1 MRQSIVLNVC
11 ICLLFIVSFSAC
23 DPCASLVCENA
34 TCVEGSCLCDDGYF
48 KNGDNCAPINLR
60 YIGIGTVTAS
70 QLLVDNQSTVSNL
83 PDVELTLVAVAGDVY
98 SFTLVAFN
106 DQIKNDLVFTIS
118 RLDNELISTA
128 SNPQTTSAGNTYSLS
143 GGRVGNQITLVIS
156 TSTGDTYTLQYV
168 A

>member
-83 PDVELTLVAVAGDVY
+83 PDVELTLVAVEDDVY
-98 SFTLVAFN
+98 SFTLLAFDN
-106 DQIKNDLVFTIS
+106 QIKNDLVFTIS
-118 RLDNELISTA
+118 SINNDLISTV